1 MKNKI
6 LTFVITGMIVVV
18 GLTATAQENKKAAA
32 ARKDLKEAKI
42 DSAEDF
48 HKFKKEAESKIK
60 ENQAKI
66 AELKAKKSNDGKEV
80 KKKYD
85 KKVLALEQKNNEL
98 KNKIKKADDTKT
110 NMWTS
115 FKRGFNREM
124 DELGDAFKDMNADD
138 LK

>member
-1 MKNKI
+1 
-6 LTFVITGMIVVV
+6 MIVVV
-18 GLTATAQENKKAAA
+18 GITATAQVKKKAAA

>member
-6 LTFVITGMIVVV
+6 LTFAMTAMVAMV
-18 GLTATAQENKKAAA
+18 GLTATAQENKKAAD
-32 ARKDLKEAKI
+32 ARKDLEEAKI

-60 ENQAKI
+60 ENQKKI
-66 AELKAKKSNDGKEV
+66 AELKKKKVSESKEV
-80 KKKYD
+80 KNKYD

-98 KNKIKKADDTKT
+98 KSKINKADDTKT

-115 FKRGFNREM
+115 FKREFNHDM
-124 DELGDAFKDMNADD
+124 DKLGLAFKDMNADNS
-138 LK
+138 K

>member
-6 LTFVITGMIVVV
+6 LSLAITGMIAMV
-18 GLTATAQENKKAAA
+18 GLTATAQENKKAAE

-48 HKFKKEAESKIK
+48 HKFKKEAEGKIK

-66 AELKAKKSNDGKEV
+66 AELKAKKSGESKEV
-80 KKKYD
+80 NKRYD

-98 KNKIKKADDTKT
+98 KNKIRKADDTKT
-110 NMWTS
+110 SMWTS
-115 FKRGFNREM
+115 FKREFNHEM
-124 DELGDAFKDMNADD
+124 DKLGLAFKDMNADNS
-138 LK
+138 K

>member
-6 LTFVITGMIVVV
+6 LLFAITAMIAMV
-18 GLTATAQENKKAAA
+18 GLTATAQENKKAAD

-48 HKFKKEAESKIK
+48 QKFKKDAENKIK
-60 ENQAKI
+60 ENKTKI
-66 AELKAKKSNDGKEV
+66 AELKAKKTSESKEV
-80 KKKYD
+80 KEKYD

-98 KNKIKKADDTKT
+98 KNKIDKADDTKT

-115 FKRGFNREM
+115 FKHEFNHDM
-124 DELGDAFKDMNADD
+124 DKLGLAFKDMKADNS
-138 LK
+138 K